1 MSFARPYRLI
11 LLLAAPMAVA
21 AGPTPDSIPGV
32 AAFLRPDSGALM
44 DAVVLTATRTA
55 RKKTQAPILVNV
67 TDRKAMSNLQACV
80 LTDALKFQPGLRVET
95 NCQTC
100 NYTQLRMNG
109 LSGAY
114 SQILVNGRPVFGA
127 MMSLYGME
135 QLPVDMVER
144 IEVVRGGG
152 SSLYGSGAVGGTV
165 NVITRMPDRSLA
177 ELTTQHQLIGGRTG
191 EHTLSGYRSWVSKD
205 RKKGVTAYV
214 NRRVRGL
221 YDHNADGF
229 SELPELRNLS
239 GGANLFFKPDDR
251 QKWELF
257 VGTMNEYRYGGD
269 MSAPK
274 VELARQAEQ
283 RRQNAWLSNLD
294 YQLNSRDGRSSLILH
309 GAAQVTSRRHYTGI
323 MPDEPAEAAEH
334 VGNPPFGDARSSILA
349 TGFQLNHRLD
359 GFLKGTNTL
368 TLGGEYLSERVLDRI
383 PAYAYEI
390 DQHTRNA
397 ALFVQSDWQ
406 VRPSLTLLSG
416 FRLDRHNLL
425 PGRTLANPRMALL
438 YRPIRNVQVRL
449 GYGQGFRAPQ
459 AFDTDLH
466 VAFAGG
472 GVSRVRIPPG
482 LLAET
487 SDSWSLSVNADHA
500 NENRVFG
507 YTLELFRTRL
517 TDPFTLENV
526 GADPFGEVF
535 EKRNGI
541 GAVVQGATVELRA
554 NIRKKLQM
562 EASLTW
568 QQSLYDEPVPYVDGL
583 PAERRFLR
591 TPDLYGYASLT
602 FTPSRDWNLN
612 VNHVFT
618 GPMRLAHFGSEENLG
633 FDRLTD
639 SRPFHEVNLRLSRTI
654 RSDRLRTDFELMT
667 GVRNLFNQYQDD
679 FDRGKNRDSNYVYGP
694 MQPRSVFA
702 GLKVR
707 FN

>member
-1 MSFARPYRLI
+1 MSFVRPYRLL
-11 LLLAAPMAVA
+11 LLLAAPLSVE
-21 AGPTPDSIPGV
+21 AGPTADSIPG
-32 AAFLRPDSGALM
+32 AAPFLRPDSGTLM

-55 RKKTQAPILVNV
+55 RKKTQAPVLVNV
-67 TDRKAMSNLQACV
+67 TDRKTMAGLQTCV
-80 LTDALKFQPGLRVET
+80 LSDALKFQPGLRVET
-95 NCQTC
+95 SCQTC

-165 NVITRMPDRSLA
+165 NVITRMPDRN
-177 ELTTQHQLIGGRTG
+177 LTEISTQHQLIGASTG

-205 RKKGVTAYV
+205 RKAGAAAFV

-239 GGANLFFKPDDR
+239 AGTNLFFKPDER
-251 QKWELF
+251 RKWEF
-257 VGTMNEYRYGGD
+257 FAGTMNEYRYGGD

-274 VELARQAEQ
+274 VQLARQAEQ
-283 RRQNAWLSNLD
+283 RRQRAWLTNLD
-294 YQLNSRDGRSSLILH
+294 HQLNSRDGRTSLILH
-309 GAAQVTSRRHYTGI
+309 AAAQLTTREHYTGI
-323 MPDEPAEAAEH
+323 LPDEAAEIAAH
-334 VGNPPFGDARSSILA
+334 IRNPPFGNARSSILA
-349 TGFQLNHRLD
+349 SGFQLNHQLD

-368 TLGGEYLSERVLDRI
+368 TVGGEYLSERVLDRI
-383 PAYAYEI
+383 PAYGYEI

-397 ALFVQSDWQ
+397 ALFAQSDWQ
-406 VRPSLTLLSG
+406 VRSSLTLLTG
-416 FRLDRHNLL
+416 VRLDRHNLL
-425 PGRTLANPRMALL
+425 PGRTVANPRVAAL
-438 YRPIRNVQVRL
+438 YRPWANVQVRL

-472 GVSRVRIPPG
+472 GVSRVRIPQG
-482 LLAET
+482 LEAER
-487 SDSWSLSVNADHA
+487 SNSWSLSVNADHA
-500 NENRVFG
+500 SETRIFG
-507 YTLELFRTRL
+507 YTFELFRTRL

-526 GADPFGEVF
+526 GTDPFGEVF
-535 EKRNGI
+535 EKRNGT
-541 GAVVQGATVELRA
+541 GAIVQGATVELRA
-554 NIRKKLQM
+554 NFRKKVQV
-562 EASLTW
+562 EGSLTW
-568 QQSLYDEPVPYVDGL
+568 QRSLYDDPVPFVDGL

-591 TPDLYGYASLT
+591 TPDLYGYTSITL
-602 FTPSRDWNLN
+602 TPSKDWRLNLN
-612 VNHVFT
+612 HVYT

-633 FDRLTD
+633 YDRLTD
-639 SRPFHEVNLRLSRTI
+639 SRPFHEVNLRVSRTL
-654 RSDRLRTDFELMT
+654 RSERLRSDFELMA
-667 GVRNLFNQYQDD
+667 GARNLFNAYQDD

-694 MQPRSVFA
+694 MTPRSVFA
-702 GLKVR
+702 GIKVR
-707 FN
+707 MR

>member
-1 MSFARPYRLI
+1 MGFVKPY
-11 LLLAAPMAVA
+11 LLLALLAIPFAGL
-21 AGPTPDSIPGV
+21 AGPSSDSIPRA
-32 AAFLRPDSGALM
+32 AAFLRTDSGTLM

-55 RKKTQAPILVNV
+55 RKKTQTPVLVNV
-67 TDRKAMSNLQACV
+67 TDRKTMSVLQACV

-165 NVITRMPDRSLA
+165 NVITRIPDRNLT
-177 ELTTQHQLIGGRTG
+177 ELSSHHQLIGGSTG

-205 RKKGVTAYV
+205 KKAGATAFV

-239 GGANLFFKPDDR
+239 GGANLFFKPDAR

-257 VGTMNEYRYGGD
+257 AGTLNEYRYGGD

-274 VELARQAEQ
+274 VQLARQAEQ
-283 RRQNAWLSNLD
+283 RRQRTWLSNLD
-294 YQLNSRDGRSSLILH
+294 YQLNSRDARTSLILH
-309 GAAQVTSRRHYTGI
+309 TAAQLTTREHYTGI
-323 MPDEPAEAAEH
+323 LPDEAAEVAAH
-334 VGNPPFGDARSSILA
+334 IRNPPFGNARSSILA
-349 TGFQLNHRLD
+349 SGFQLNHRLD

-368 TLGGEYLSERVLDRI
+368 TFGGEYLSEKVVDRI
-383 PAYAYEI
+383 PAYAYDI

-397 ALFVQSDWQ
+397 ALFLQSDWQ
-406 VRPSLTLLSG
+406 VRPSLTLLTG
-416 FRLDRHNLL
+416 IRLDRHNLL
-425 PGRTLANPRMALL
+425 PGRTAANPRLALL
-438 YRPIRNVQVRL
+438 YRPWTNVQVRL

-500 NENRVFG
+500 SENRIFG
-507 YTLELFRTRL
+507 YTFELFHTRL
-517 TDPFTLENV
+517 TDPFALENA
-526 GADPFGEVF
+526 GNDGFGEVF

-554 NIRKKLQM
+554 NLRKKFQI
-562 EASLTW
+562 EASLTG
-568 QQSLYDEPVPYVDGL
+568 QRSLYEEPVYYIDGL

-591 TPDLYGYASLT
+591 TPDLYGYSSITL
-602 FTPSRDWNLN
+602 TPSKDWSLNLN
-612 VNHVFT
+612 HVYT

-639 SRPFHEVNLRLSRTI
+639 SRSFHEVNLRVSRTI

-679 FDRGKNRDSNYVYGP
+679 FDRGKNRDSNYIYGP

-707 FN
+707 LN